1 MSSRHVPTKR
11 PQSGVLFSVT
21 SGVLFSAPD
30 ETQRVPPDEPSR
42 YPKRLKTNNFQKRI
56 PGVRSRK
63 ARNFSYSNTP
73 TLDHPVSLAM
83 FAKYDDHSQYKSSFM
98 AGPSHKEKKATLCL
112 TALNVSSTTIIEGTF
127 SRTTLTQR
135 FHNPSQMTINEA
147 RHTFPLYDGA
157 VITDFQCT
165 IGDERRL
172 RGVVRSKEQARQ
184 EYKKAVQEKVKA
196 AALLEEHTPEIFE
209 TSLGNIPPMKT
220 IEVKIVYIQ
229 ELEVVMTEGE
239 STEGVAFILPTCVAP
254 HYSRFQPASEI
265 TYVGLDIKL
274 LVLNDGKVNFHGCQ
288 QESGHSLYYDGL
300 QVIESPQRLDGNRE
314 PTPEEFYCWDHHSEQ
329 PTLREDFV
337 FIIQMKKG
345 HEIQSRAMLCAPDDT
360 GLAAM
365 MVSIRPCD
373 MFRNAVVP
381 QSFSGKILFLLDQS
395 GSMNYRVGNYHGPR
409 KIDVLREAMLLVISG
424 LPTTCSFNIVSWG
437 SETWRMWEQS
447 REHSPDN
454 VKEAKE
460 YMSRVEA
467 NLEGT
472 DLLRAFKS
480 TVLRRRVDTNSTQ
493 IIVLTDGE
501 LDPHKPMEFNKIRFF
516 ALGIGGNVPHS
527 LVESIAELGGG
538 FGDIVDTTQN
548 PRWHSRLNRLF
559 RSSLAPDSWDCDI
572 HISHHFERRSLMDF
586 RLNSNTSYSQR
597 VSYFQVS
604 HTTAALHP
612 FKFTSIFFLM
622 DIKDSGV
629 FPSEITITAVTHGEK
644 NNTYRL
650 PVKQTTGR
658 DGTMHRLA
666 AKATLTDLED
676 LVKRDDSNS
685 LLIDEN
691 AQTIGTKCSIT
702 SKWTSFVA
710 VPQDEPATTK
720 EGSMVEHYKAMY
732 EGVDFSELL
741 TMAHPESDDDIEFGY
756 NTDSSL
762 SSSVAPEKRS

>member
-395 GSMNYRVGNYHGPR
+395 GSMNYR
-409 KIDVLREAMLLVISG
+409 
-424 LPTTCSFNIVSWG
+424 
-437 SETWRMWEQS
+437 
-447 REHSPDN
+447 
-454 VKEAKE
+454 
-460 YMSRVEA
+460 
-467 NLEGT
+467 
-472 DLLRAFKS
+472 
-480 TVLRRRVDTNSTQ
+480 
-493 IIVLTDGE
+493 
-501 LDPHKPMEFNKIRFF
+501 NKIRFF